1 MEKLETYIQF
11 DAARSF
17 KNLNSKIEKTGSF
30 HSYNLLW
37 FISLVLHKFALIQL
51 EFYLIDVYKC

>member
-1 MEKLETYIQF
+1 VIYGKTRDLIQF

-30 HSYNLLW
+30 HFYT
-37 FISLVLHKFALIQL
+37 FFVYISRAS
-51 EFYLIDVYKC
+51 

>member
-30 HSYNLLW
+30 HFYTFW
-37 FISLVLHKFALIQL
+37 ICISCAS
-51 EFYLIDVYKC
+51 